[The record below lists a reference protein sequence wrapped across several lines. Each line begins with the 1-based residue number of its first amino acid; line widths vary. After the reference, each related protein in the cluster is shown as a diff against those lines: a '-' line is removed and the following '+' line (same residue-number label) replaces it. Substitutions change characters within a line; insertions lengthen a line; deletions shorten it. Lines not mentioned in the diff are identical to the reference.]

1 MDNPNTTGLDN
12 LGPTQVGQDIIQATA
27 TGEQIARIVN
37 NIQEVVLDETRTDI
51 LMACLSMALIL
62 QEPDI
67 TPVNLV
73 KGVKESSQF
82 IALFLSSLNPLTP
95 NMVN

>member
-1 MDNPNTTGLDN
+1 MENPTTGFSD
-12 LGPTQVGQDIIQATA
+12 LGSAQIGQDIIQASA

-37 NIQEVVLDETRTDI
+37 NIQEAVSEESRTDI
-51 LMACLSMALIL
+51 LMACLSMAIIL

-67 TPVNLV
+67 TPSNLV

-82 IALFLSSLNPLTP
+82 IALYLSSLTP
-95 NMVN
+95 VPSSQLN